1 MILRPIFAWSAELFA
16 GCQRWL
22 AFCSVLLLS
31 SALVQAA
38 DIRRAFDL
46 PADAAENTLKIF
58 SEQSGRGVVFSTDDV
73 ANVRTRAV
81 RGLLSPRDAVDRMLV
96 DSDLVAVDDPT
107 STALAIQRA
116 SLRPARS
123 APIGVNQPVPNS
135 NGVQSDVLSLSPFI
149 VTSEADAGYRATQTL
164 AGSRLKTDLR
174 DVGSAISVVTPEFI
188 EDIGATDAKGILVY
202 TLNTEVGG
210 IGGNFAGGETHF
222 NNVIQAPQRATRVR
236 GLGSADLARN
246 FYLTDIPF
254 DTYNTS
260 RVEIQRG
267 SNAILFGLGS
277 PAGIIN
283 NSLIGATFSNYTE
296 FQAVTDTF
304 GTRRGSFKVNR
315 EIVDQ
320 KLAVFAAGLYEKR
333 KYEQH
338 PAFEKNRRG
347 YVAFTA
353 QPARNTTLTASF
365 EQGTIDANRPRP
377 GPVLDYI
384 SPWYDYG
391 KPIWNDATSSLQPPP
406 AGRNNGLH
414 GTPSSFLF
422 GPGNIFFDPSSSQ
435 PTIGGHGLLNGATTG
450 GRGSPTLGSFLP
462 LQMLA
467 VRYGVNGPLVN
478 DENGNVVPRF
488 GPDQAFYLQPS
499 LMNTDAF
506 NFRKILLDGPNSG
519 QSADFNALNI
529 TLQQLAFDGTAG
541 IELALDKQSHDTS
554 AFTAFDSLRDYALY
568 LDFNRVLL
576 DGRLNPNFG
585 GITTYATTN
594 GVSTISNRE
603 ALRATTF
610 YNLDFRRIIR
620 NERWAKILGTA
631 VFTGLFNRQ
640 RIHSQSYEY
649 RDTADPIVATLQ
661 PAVRSNPNLWTSSNL
676 RALQVSGL
684 APGQTLLDLSKNQ
697 LSQVHIG
704 GLTQRQVVSGTGTFN
719 FWNQNTRQYEVRE
732 IPIYTQFNR
741 PDLAAT
747 SGLKSTNKID
757 SIAFIAQ
764 NHFFSRNLVTTV
776 GWRSDNVE
784 IFDAGSAPLNP
795 VFYNQRVDINAR
807 NWTIPSAPTLATRA
821 DVWSYSAV
829 LHASEFIQKRLP
841 LGMGLSLHY
850 SESSNFQPSGRR
862 IDIENNP
869 IASPIGETTEHGFTV
884 TLFDR
889 KLYLKANWYETSQQN
904 NNGAGNASLN
914 VVSRILRQSL
924 ESVNAPQ
931 NAAFQ
936 VANLPVPSQTFLD
949 VMGFTYDY
957 ANLTA
962 TENPSSQLSGSSD
975 LISKGMEI
983 ELVYNPSPNLTF
995 LLNVGQQKA
1004 SRSNTSP
1011 ATARFIESFVIPQFL
1026 NSEFAKFVIT
1036 SIPNA
1041 PTVGDTTTSQVIN
1054 PFRLA
1059 QLQDGGPVSELK
1071 EWQAA
1076 LVTKYRFGTEAPR
1089 WARGWSIGAA
1099 VRWLDKSSIGF
1110 PVVFNA
1116 DFDEYIQ
1123 DVQNPWFGPADTK
1136 VDAWVAY
1143 ERRLGR
1149 KYDWSIQ
1156 LNLKNVLDDD
1166 ELIPIATQPDGTIAR
1181 VAVPEPFTWRLST
1194 TLRF

>member
-1 MILRPIFAWSAELFA
+1 MILRPIFAWNAAAFASFRRYLSVSSA
-16 GCQRWL
+16 
-22 AFCSVLLLS
+22 LLLS
-31 SALVQAA
+31 SAIGQAA
-38 DIRRAFDL
+38 DVPRTFDV
-46 PADAAENTLKIF
+46 PADVAENTLKVF
-58 SEQSGRGVVFSTDDV
+58 SEQAGRGVVFSTDDV

-81 RGLLSPRDAVDRMLV
+81 RGLMTPREAVDRMLV
-96 DSDLVAVDDPT
+96 DTGLVAVDDPT
-107 STALAIQRA
+107 STAWAIRRA
-116 SLRPARS
+116 SPRPSSPGPAGR
-123 APIGVNQPVPNS
+123 NQSVPNS
-135 NGVQSDVLSLSPFI
+135 NGAQNDVLRLSPFI
-149 VTSEADAGYRATQTL
+149 VTGEADAGYRATQTL

-174 DVGSAISVVTPEFI
+174 DIGSAISVVTPEFI

-202 TLNTEVGG
+202 TTNTEVGG

-222 NNVIQAPQRATRVR
+222 NNVIQEPQRATRVR

-246 FYLTDIPF
+246 FYLSDIPF
-254 DTYNTS
+254 DTYNTN

-283 NSLIGATFSNYTE
+283 NSLIEATFSNYTE
-296 FQAVTDTF
+296 IQAVTDTF
-304 GTRRGSFKVNR
+304 GTGRGSFKVNR
-315 EIVDQ
+315 EILDQ
-320 KLAVFAAGLYEKR
+320 RLAVFAAGLYEKR
-333 KYEQH
+333 KYEQK
-338 PAFEKNRRG
+338 PAFEDNRRG
-347 YVAFTA
+347 YVAVTA
-353 QPARNTTLTASF
+353 QPAPNTTLTASF

-391 KPIWNDATSSLQPPP
+391 RPIWNDATSSLQPPP

-422 GPGNIFFDPSSSQ
+422 GPGNMFFNPASSQ
-435 PTIGGHGLLNGATTG
+435 PAVGGHGLLNGATTG
-450 GRGSPTLGSFLP
+450 GMGSPTLGSFLP

-467 VRYGVNGPLVN
+467 VRYGVGGPLVT

-488 GPDQAFYLQPS
+488 GVDQAFYLQPS

-529 TLQQLAFDGTAG
+529 TLQQLAFEGTAG
-541 IELALDKQSHDTS
+541 IELALDKQNHDTS

-576 DGRLNPNFG
+576 DGRPNPNFG

-603 ALRATTF
+603 ALRATAF
-610 YNLDFRRIIR
+610 YNLDFRRIVK

-631 VFTGLFNRQ
+631 VLTGLFNRQ

-649 RDTADPIVATLQ
+649 RDAADPIVATLQ

-676 RALQVSGL
+676 RVLPISGL
-684 APGQTLLDLSKNQ
+684 APGQTLLDLTKNQ

-704 GLTQRQVVSGTGTFN
+704 GLTQRQMVSGTGTFN
-719 FWNQNTRQYEVRE
+719 FWNQNTRRYEVRE

-741 PDLAAT
+741 PDLAAM
-747 SGLKSTNKID
+747 SGRKSTNEID

-764 NHFFSRNLVTTV
+764 NYFFSRNLVTTV
-776 GWRSDNVE
+776 GWRSDDVE

-795 VFYNQRVDINAR
+795 VFFNQRVDINAR
-807 NWTIPSAPTLATRA
+807 NWTIPSTPTLATRA

-829 LHASEFIQKRLP
+829 FHAPEFIKKRLP
-841 LGMGLSLHY
+841 RGMGLSLHY

-869 IASPIGETTEHGFTV
+869 IDSPTGETTEHGFTL

-889 KLYLKANWYETSQQN
+889 KLFLKTNWYETTQQN
-904 NNGAGNASLN
+904 NSGAGNGSLN

-924 ESVNAPQ
+924 ESINSPQ
-931 NAAFQ
+931 NAAFRM
-936 VANLPVPSQTFLD
+936 ADLPVPSQTFLD

-975 LISKGMEI
+975 LISKGVEI
-983 ELVYNPSPNLTF
+983 ELVYNPTANLTF

-1011 ATARFIESFVIPQFL
+1011 ATARFIESFVIPEFI
-1026 NSEFAKFVIT
+1026 NSAFANFVIT

-1041 PTVGDTTTSQVIN
+1041 PTVGDTATSNVIN

-1089 WARGWSIGAA
+1089 WARGWSIGGA

-1116 DFDEYIQ
+1116 EVGEYIQ

-1143 ERRLGR
+1143 ERKLGR

-1156 LNLKNVLDDD
+1156 LNLKNLLNDDD
-1166 ELIPIATQPDGTIAR
+1166 LIPIATQPDGSIAR
-1181 VAVPEPFTWRLST
+1181 VAVPEPLTWRLAT